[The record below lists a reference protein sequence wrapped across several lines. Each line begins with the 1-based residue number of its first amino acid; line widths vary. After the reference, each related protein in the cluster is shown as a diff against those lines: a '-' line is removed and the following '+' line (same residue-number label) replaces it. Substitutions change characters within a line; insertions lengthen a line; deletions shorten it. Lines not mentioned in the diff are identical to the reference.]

1 MRVLRC
7 ALLSVFILGLVTAA
21 PALGDH
27 GDPRAPAAVA
37 AVSVTRVDES
47 NGVRFHLNGRRLTLR
62 LAPQR
67 GSSPPDV
74 RRDVWGKGVQAVCS
88 ATFSQRRAG
97 RIALS
102 ARAVVWPRGA
112 RTLRLRLDRD
122 VSSQVRWCL
131 LEVDGGSDV
140 ASVTFRA
147 FIWVGGDDKADR
159 RIGQELRRYLLAKS
173 GPRPWL
179 SRIDAIYVDDRRI
192 AVATE
197 LTPDAAGQAD
207 RPAHLRPD
215 SSLRRGG
222 STTGHRVLGV
232 RGNVLRTCSA

>member
-97 RIALS
+97 RVALS
-102 ARAVVWPRGA
+102 SAVVWPRGA
-112 RTLRLRLDRD
+112 RTVRLRLDRD

-159 RIGQELRRYLLAKS
+159 RIGQELRRYLLGKS

-197 LTPDAAGQAD
+197 LTPDAQGKRIA
-207 RPAHLRPD
+207 
-215 SSLRRGG
+215 RRICALIRASGLAG